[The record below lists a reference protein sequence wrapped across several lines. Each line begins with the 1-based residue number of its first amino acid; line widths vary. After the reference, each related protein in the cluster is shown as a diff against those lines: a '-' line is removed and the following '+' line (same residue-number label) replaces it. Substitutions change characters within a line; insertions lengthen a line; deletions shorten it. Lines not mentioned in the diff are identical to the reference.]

1 MNIPVQRRCR
11 ARARTTTA
19 ALVAAALALSG
30 CFQAARELDID
41 GVHVALDD
49 GAAATAFAQDPEFPA
64 RLERMM
70 RLGARYWSG
79 SDDLAPWRRWDLR
92 FESTVFNCGSLE
104 GRALGCTDH
113 ASQVM
118 AVSTKDPSS
127 YHYKWQVPCV
137 EVTEVIHEMGHAL
150 IGDGDHRDRRWRRF
164 EALYHDVLFDDEG
177 LVDKSCQYHGWTAHG
192 GYAGEWDG

>member
-1 MNIPVQRRCR
+1 MGHGAGRRIG
-11 ARARTTTA
+11 AHASGATA
-19 ALVAAALALSG
+19 VLAAAALALSG
-30 CFQAARELDID
+30 CFQAQRELDVG
-41 GVHVALDD
+41 GVHVELD
-49 GAAATAFAQDPEFPA
+49 AAAASTGFASAPDFPA

-70 RLGARYWSG
+70 RIGARYWSG
-79 SDDLAPWRRWDLR
+79 SDDLAPWRTWDLR
-92 FESTVFNCGSLE
+92 FEGTAFNCGSLE
-104 GRALGCTDH
+104 GRALGCTDQANH
-113 ASQVM
+113 VM

-127 YHYKWQVPCV
+127 YLYKWPVPCV

-164 EALYHDVLFDDEG
+164 DALYHDVLFDDEG